1 MAYIRYNISRINF
14 LNIWETGVW
23 VLNFDDMDDNEEL
36 YEELFLE
43 SEDLEE
49 SQSYRRN
56 PAYKIL
62 AGILLLIFLFI
73 SLPHVHVLFDGSMD
87 FLKKRALSVTT
98 HLLQECWQINGMLR
112 TNSIRQLSAGTHS
125 KKHNLKDADELRR
138 LAGFMNTKEMKRN
151 A

>member
-1 MAYIRYNISRINF
+1 
-14 LNIWETGVW
+14 
-23 VLNFDDMDDNEEL
+23 LNFDDMDDNEEL

-87 FLKKRALSVTT
+87 FLKKRVIKEEYGMISPVALI
-98 HLLQECWQINGMLR
+98 LIQIQ
-112 TNSIRQLSAGTHS
+112 IFQVYIFFQLS
-125 KKHNLKDADELRR
+125 
-138 LAGFMNTKEMKRN
+138 
-151 A
+151 